1 VNPPVVAD
9 LDAGRD
15 HDFPG
20 MAVGIAEIA
29 GVPP

>member
-1 VNPPVVAD
+1 MNPAIVAD

-20 MAVGIAEIA
+20 VVVGIAEIA
-29 GVPP
+29 GVTA